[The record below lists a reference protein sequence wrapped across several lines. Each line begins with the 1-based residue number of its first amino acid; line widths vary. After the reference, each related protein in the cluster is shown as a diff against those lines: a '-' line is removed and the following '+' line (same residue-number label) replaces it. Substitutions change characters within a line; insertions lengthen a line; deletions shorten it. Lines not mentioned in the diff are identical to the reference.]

1 MKAGVNMR
9 KFLKSI
15 LLIVPILAMTGCAFA
30 SATSIDIIEQDRIAK
45 ETERKEKEEERRRL
59 IAEEKERQEK
69 EEREAIKK
77 EVKES
82 VKGILID
89 LEDGKPILA
98 ELKDTEEK
106 DRINFYRNILSKAE
120 VKDVEVGENEDR
132 AIASVSM
139 DYFKDYKTLISNIKS
154 PEFENAERAERQKQH
169 IWDQAGIESL
179 HDDLIA
185 KAFAQASK
193 IKEECTIEM
202 YYENGEWLLKSITRT
217 KTGEDLLPPKEYEGL
232 EQEISRN

>member
-1 MKAGVNMR
+1 
-9 KFLKSI
+9 
-15 LLIVPILAMTGCAFA
+15 
-30 SATSIDIIEQDRIAK
+30 
-45 ETERKEKEEERRRL
+45 
-59 IAEEKERQEK
+59 
-69 EEREAIKK
+69 
-77 EVKES
+77 
-82 VKGILID
+82 
-89 LEDGKPILA
+89 
-98 ELKDTEEK
+98 
-106 DRINFYRNILSKAE
+106 
-120 VKDVEVGENEDR
+120 
-132 AIASVSM
+132 M